1 MIARLWRRYGGQ
13 VRFLGIDVED
23 SRSDARAFMRRYGLR
38 YPSIFDR
45 TASLAGRLG
54 FFGLPTAYLV
64 DHRGQVAARLI
75 GKQRETTLVSGLA
88 AVVGEAKGA
97 R

>member
-23 SRSDARAFMRRYGLR
+23 SRGDARAFMRRYGLG

-45 TASLAGRLG
+45 TASIAGRLG

-64 DHRGQVAARLI
+64 DYRGHVAARLI
-75 GKQRETTLVSGLA
+75 GKQRESTYASGLA
-88 AVVGEAKGA
+88 AVVGEVKGA

>member
-23 SRSDARAFMRRYGLR
+23 SRGDARAFMRRYGLG

-45 TASLAGRLG
+45 TASIAGRLG

-64 DHRGQVAARLI
+64 DYRGHVAARLI
-75 GKQRETTLVSGLA
+75 GKQREATFASGLA
-88 AVVGEAKGA
+88 AVVGETKGA
-97 R
+97 G